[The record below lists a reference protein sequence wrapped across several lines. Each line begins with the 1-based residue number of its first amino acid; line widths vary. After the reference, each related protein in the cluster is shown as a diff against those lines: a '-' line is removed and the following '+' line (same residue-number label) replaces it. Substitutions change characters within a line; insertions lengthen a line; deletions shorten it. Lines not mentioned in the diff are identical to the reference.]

1 MEKINLIT
9 EEIDDDRKYLHIS
22 NSQVTTYMGCPYH
35 YYLQKVKK
43 LGTGSGSIFTVFG
56 TAMHKTIQEYLRVMF
71 GESVKKANT
80 IDLPTLLK
88 KSMIKE
94 CIKEEKK
101 IKDSGKALIMSDDF
115 RDIYYDGIEI
125 INFFL
130 KKRGK
135 YFNTRKHELLSI
147 EEELYI
153 PTINGIKFKGF
164 IDVVIKDKLTGRINL
179 IDLKTSY
186 SGWNDKKRKDVKVRM
201 QLNLYKYF
209 YSAKHNI
216 PLDMIDTEFLIL
228 KRKVYDENCDWT
240 IPRMQKFIPPSSE
253 RTIQKYLAI
262 CKDAIENIFTEN
274 GKYINDANKYPKQK
288 SVDSCKYCEFK
299 GTKHCDQ

>member
-101 IKDSGKALIMSDDF
+101 IKGIEVVNSDDLVVT
-115 RDIYYDGIEI
+115 D
-125 INFFL
+125 L
-130 KKRGK
+130 AA
-135 YFNTRKHELLSI
+135 
-147 EEELYI
+147 
-153 PTINGIKFKGF
+153 NGARL
-164 IDVVIKDKLTGRINL
+164 V
-179 IDLKTSY
+179 
-186 SGWNDKKRKDVKVRM
+186 
-201 QLNLYKYF
+201 
-209 YSAKHNI
+209 
-216 PLDMIDTEFLIL
+216 
-228 KRKVYDENCDWT
+228 
-240 IPRMQKFIPPSSE
+240 
-253 RTIQKYLAI
+253 
-262 CKDAIENIFTEN
+262 IFTEN
-274 GKYINDANKYPKQK
+274 AIKELETIGKKTEK
-288 SVDSCKYCEFK
+288 SPSDKMVEK
-299 GTKHCDQ
+299 TKKWNQ